1 MSIVSKRVYLLTFG
15 GLVFLTLLTTGLG
28 FLDLG
33 PFSTIVAVLLA
44 ATKAGLIVMFFMHAF
59 YEARIVRVIIA
70 GGIIWVAILLS
81 LTIADYSTRRFMP
94 YPANQ
99 RPVAG
104 P

>member
-1 MSIVSKRVYLLTFG
+1 MSTVSKKVYLLTFG
-15 GLVFLTLLTTGLG
+15 GLVALTLLTTGLG
-28 FLDLG
+28 FLDMG
-33 PFSTIVAVLLA
+33 PFNTIIAILLA
-44 ATKAGLIVMFFMHAF
+44 ATKASLIVMFFMHAL
-59 YEARIVRVIIA
+59 YETRIVRVILA

-99 RPVAG
+99 PPVAG

>member
-1 MSIVSKRVYLLTFG
+1 MSIVSKKVYLLTFG
-15 GLVFLTLLTTGLG
+15 GLVCLTLLTTGLG

-33 PFSTIVAVLLA
+33 PFNTVIAILLA

-81 LTIADYSTRRFMP
+81 LTLTDYTTRRFMP
-94 YPANQ
+94 YPDSQ
-99 RPVAG
+99 RPAAG